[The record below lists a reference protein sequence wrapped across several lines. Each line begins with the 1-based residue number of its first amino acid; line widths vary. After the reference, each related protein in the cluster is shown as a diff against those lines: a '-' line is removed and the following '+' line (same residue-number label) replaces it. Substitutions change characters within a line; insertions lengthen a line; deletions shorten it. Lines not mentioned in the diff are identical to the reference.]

1 MESLMTRFWS
11 TREALRLRLDR
22 GSDEARRARLYR
34 FVQPAIVMTIA
45 SGLALAYLFSE
56 GFRTEVGEAMDA
68 LGTGDVDAVRTY
80 LRSYGVWAPIASLVL
95 MILQALAAPVPGFLI
110 VFANGLLFG
119 VFWGG
124 LLSLG
129 GQLLAAIVCFWIAR
143 SLGRAPVEALLGRF
157 GLGSAD
163 RWFAKWGT
171 KGVLFSRMV
180 PGVGFD
186 AVSYAAGLTPIGFGA
201 FILATTLGTAPQTFI
216 YAYLGQ
222 AAPDAARLLL
232 ILSTAVLAAVIAGAI
247 LQNRRR
253 AARVSRTAPDAGTDA
268 HPSPVIPSLPRS
280 LPERSGGVL
289 SDPSVSEPS

>member
-1 MESLMTRFWS
+1 
-11 TREALRLRLDR
+11 
-22 GSDEARRARLYR
+22 
-34 FVQPAIVMTIA
+34 
-45 SGLALAYLFSE
+45 
-56 GFRTEVGEAMDA
+56 
-68 LGTGDVDAVRTY
+68 
-80 LRSYGVWAPIASLVL
+80 
-95 MILQALAAPVPGFLI
+95 
-110 VFANGLLFG
+110 LLFG

-171 KGVLFSRMV
+171 RGVLFSRML

-201 FILATTLGTAPQTFI
+201 FLLATTLGTAPQTFV

-222 AAPDAARLLL
+222 AAPDSARLLL
-232 ILSTAVLAAVIAGAI
+232 ILSTVVLAAVIAGAI
-247 LQNRRR
+247 IQNRRR
-253 AARVSRTAPDAGTDA
+253 SAKVSLAAPDGTENESGFAVPEGRDDGDRG
-268 HPSPVIPSLPRS
+268 SRS
-280 LPERSGGVL
+280 ELRGGA
-289 SDPSVSEPS
+289 SATGRHAPN